1 MVDAETGKLNI
12 FLRDKGDGIEG
23 LVVANVRKL
32 STRVVNFGEALPT
45 LGTL

>member
-1 MVDAETGKLNI
+1 MIDAEASKLNI
-12 FLRDKGDGIEG
+12 FLRDIRDGIES

-32 STRVVNFGEALPT
+32 STRVINVSEAFPG

>member
-12 FLRDKGDGIEG
+12 FLRDKRDGIES

-32 STRVVNFGEALPT
+32 STRVINMSESFPG